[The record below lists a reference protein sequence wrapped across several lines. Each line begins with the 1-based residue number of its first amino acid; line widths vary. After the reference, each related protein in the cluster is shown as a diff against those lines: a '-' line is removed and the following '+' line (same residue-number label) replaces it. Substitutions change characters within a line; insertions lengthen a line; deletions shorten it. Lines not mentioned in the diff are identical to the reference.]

1 MSRQEV
7 ADAQRH
13 VWTIG
18 DYSAVARILRPI
30 SVATI
35 EALRLTP
42 GDRVL
47 DVGAGDGNS
56 AIEAARRGARVTA
69 VDLTPAQ
76 LVRARERCAEA
87 GVDVDLSVGDAQAL
101 DFRDASFDVV
111 VSVLGAIFAPDYN
124 QAVAEMLR
132 VVRPGGR
139 VRAGGVER
147 WRMVLGVAPGGA
159 PPRCRRRRPTHRGR
173 TTGGRRRRRGG
184 ASRAPGCT
192 TSPSRAARSPGSS
205 RPSTTASPS
214 CWRRRGRSSPSWTR
228 CVIAVADAEG
238 ARRARGALEKANIA
252 TDGTCRLRAPWL
264 LVVGRRTRQA

>member
-1 MSRQEV
+1 MSGQQI

-18 DYSAVARILRPI
+18 DYSAVARILLPI

-35 EALRLTP
+35 DALRLVP
-42 GDRVL
+42 GERVL

-76 LVRARERCAEA
+76 LARARARCAEA
-87 GVDVDLSVGDAQAL
+87 GVQVDLSVADAQAL
-101 DFRDASFDVV
+101 DFREASFDAV
-111 VSVLGAIFAPDYN
+111 VSVLGAIFAPDHN

-139 VRAGGVER
+139 VALVAWSMGGWFGEWRRAVR
-147 WRMVLGVAPGGA
+147 HLAPLPVPGA
-159 PPRCRRRRPTHRGR
+159 PRPDEWGTPQEARRRFESAGLREVTVEGRPFSWGFPSVDEALSFLLATSGPFIAFMDAVRAKGR
-173 TTGGRRRRRGG
+173 EDE
-184 ASRAPGCT
+184 AL
-192 TSPSRAARSPGSS
+192 
-205 RPSTTASPS
+205 TAL
-214 CWRRRGRSSPSWTR
+214 
-228 CVIAVADAEG
+228 
-238 ARRARGALEKANIA
+238 RGALESTNMAR
-252 TDGTCRLRAPWL
+252 DGTCRLPAPWL

>member
-1 MSRQEV
+1 MSREDV
-7 ADAQRH
+7 ANAQRH
-13 VWTIG
+13 LWTIG

-35 EALRLTP
+35 EALRLAP

-69 VDLTPAQ
+69 IDLTPAQ
-76 LVRARERCAEA
+76 LVRARARCAEA

-111 VSVLGAIFAPDYN
+111 VSVLGAIFAPDHN
-124 QAVAEMLR
+124 QAIAEMLR

-139 VRAGGVER
+139 VALVAWSGGGWFSEWRRAVR
-147 WRMVLGVAPGGA
+147 HLA
-159 PPRCRRRRPTHRGR
+159 PPPAPDAPRADDWGSPQEARRRFESAGLHDVTVEGRPFAWEFPSVDDCFAFLLEASGPFVAFMDSMRQRGR
-173 TTGGRRRRRGG
+173 
-184 ASRAPGCT
+184 
-192 TSPSRAARSPGSS
+192 
-205 RPSTTASPS
+205 
-214 CWRRRGRSSPSWTR
+214 
-228 CVIAVADAEG
+228 DAE
-238 ARRARGALEKANIA
+238 ARVALRGALEKANIA
-252 TDGTCRLRAPWL
+252 NDGTCRLRAPWL